1 MEQLR
6 QIQKKYCSRAI
17 IIAIIAGFCFIIAG
31 YRPIGK
37 GLVFGTLFSIVN
49 FILIGETLP
58 MRINKTRKM
67 TWLLT
72 FGSIFFRY
80 GLMAIPLVLA
90 IRLDQFNLFAVIA
103 GLFLVQAVILGDHLQ
118 HLFFPVRE
126 NQPQGD

>member
-1 MEQLR
+1 MEQIR
-6 QIQKKYCSRAI
+6 QTQKRYCSLAI
-17 IIAIIAGFCFIIAG
+17 IIAIIAGFCFILAG

-37 GLVFGTLFSIVN
+37 GLVFGTLFSIFN

-58 MRINKTRKM
+58 MRINKTRNM
-67 TWLLT
+67 TLLLA

-90 IRLDQFNLFAVIA
+90 IKLDQFNLFAAIA

-118 HLFFPVRE
+118 HLLLPARE
-126 NQPQGD
+126 AK